1 MLNGEFHKSPQ
12 LPFIVKMGLNS
23 NNVDMQLHEQYT
35 VNLGDKQ
42 QSQHEVC

>member
-1 MLNGEFHKSPQ
+1 
-12 LPFIVKMGLNS
+12 MGLNS